1 MQFTSLSPGEQI
13 MKQLRFGWD
22 LLLTHRSPEEARLHF
37 VNAMAQFPDSP
48 FLVRELA
55 AASVLSQ
62 LLPRGDGNLHRDQ
75 AGHWA
80 HIIPPESTSTATSLD
95 AWETFA
101 ALRFKM
107 PKKFLSE
114 EESELLAAG
123 MLPHGCIPLASH
135 DASWKSPRIREHRLR
150 HEIELLAF
158 LEKQGFIRPKL
169 AMQGIDAYRRVLHS
183 APKVREGLM
192 EPTTEQWHSLYP
204 FYNRRLYVH
213 PCPRQTGQ
221 TLNPP
226 SEMRLVHSPSRKA
239 TSRAGGFL
247 SPGGVLI
254 IDNLLILEALN
265 SLRDFAELSTIW
277 YLEAP
282 DYLGAGL
289 ATGFSPPLLA
299 QVAEELRILLA
310 DVLCDLPLTSIRA
323 FKFGVVTKDMELH
336 SDEAAVNVHLWL
348 TPETPSKSTRLTVF
362 DSDLTE
368 KDGENISIPQLQNRA
383 VVFDSARIYQHSVST
398 PKDLSSHGISVT
410 LLFGIKGV
418 YCAQRRSARI
428 LLEEVP
434 ATPTTEIG

>member
-1 MQFTSLSPGEQI
+1 

-37 VNAMAQFPDSP
+37 VSAMAKFPESP

-62 LLPRGDGNLHRDQ
+62 LLPRNDGNLHRDE
-75 AGHWA
+75 AGYWA
-80 HIIPPESTSTATSLD
+80 HIMPPESTSIAVSLD
-95 AWETFA
+95 GWETFA
-101 ALRFKM
+101 ALRFKT
-107 PKKFLSE
+107 PKGFLSE

-123 MLPHGCIPLASH
+123 MRPHGCIPLASL
-135 DASWKSPRIREHRLR
+135 DAFDNPRIRELRLR
-150 HEIELLAF
+150 HEIELLEL
-158 LEKQGFIRPKL
+158 LEKRGLIRPKV
-169 AMQGIDAYRRVLHS
+169 AMQGIDAYHRVLHS

-204 FYNRRLYVH
+204 FYNRRLYIH

-226 SEMRLVHSPSRKA
+226 SEMRLVHSTSRKA

-247 SPGGVLI
+247 ATGGVLI

-323 FKFGVVTKDMELH
+323 LKFAAAMEDTELH

-348 TPETPSKSTRLTVF
+348 TPTETPSKSASLTVF

-368 KDGENISIPQLQNRA
+368 IRMQKVQDGENISIPQLQNRA
-383 VVFDSARIYQHSVST
+383 VVFDSARIYQHSVSM